1 MECAQS
7 DNSDNGGATVSK
19 GTIICID
26 DDRLI
31 LNSLR
36 DQLQRIIDD
45 SYEIEVAESGGEALE
60 LFTEL
65 EVDQIAIPLVICDQN
80 LPDMG
85 GDSLLS
91 YLQIQYPK
99 TRKILLTGEANLDAV
114 IHAVNSANLY
124 RYIAKPWDETD
135 LGLTVKAAL
144 QSHLQDEQLIS
155 QNRALRAMNAQ
166 LQGEIDER
174 QLVQQK
180 LQESEVRLESILN
193 SLDDVVWS
201 AAVEEFQLLYLNPA
215 AEAVHGYPV
224 SSFLS
229 DPDLWLDVVH
239 PADRHQMIHFFDQL
253 LATGSLNIEYRIL
266 RPDGEIRWL
275 KNRGHVLTDEQG
287 LPSRLDGII
296 YDITEQKRAQ
306 AQLLH
311 DAFHDEL
318 TGLPNRN
325 LMMERISQSLKRQH
339 RIPEYQFALLFID
352 LDRFKIINDSLGHI
366 VGDQL
371 LVAIAHLL
379 ENCVRT
385 SDTVARL
392 GGDEFTVLLDGIQ
405 GIEDAIHVAE
415 RILHALKTP
424 FQVGEHNVFTGS
436 SIGIAYN
443 SVQYDDATLL
453 LRDADIAMYRAKSLG
468 KGCFVVFSPEMHA
481 QTLSLLKLERDLRS
495 AVDRQE
501 LVLYYQ
507 PIIDLKTGDLS
518 DVEVLVRW
526 QHPERG
532 LVMPSE
538 FIPLAEETGLIV
550 EIGQWVLQEA
560 CQTLRAYQ
568 QQFAAATELKFSVNL
583 SSEQLQDPNFIQT
596 VDQVL
601 SQTELDGQYLK
612 LELTES
618 MLMSHEET
626 HIKTLQQLHD
636 RNITISLDDFGTGY
650 SSLSYLYRFPLDTL
664 KIDQSFVSRMIS
676 EPKDA
681 EIVNT
686 IISLARTLNMDVI
699 AEGIET
705 EDEVLHLKKL
715 GCERGQGYWFS
726 PPMNQQKLEEHLQAG
741 SQWLVQSHPIDPNLS
756 GSEPSV
762 LPVVDVQN

>member
-1 MECAQS
+1 M
-7 DNSDNGGATVSK
+7 SK

-45 SYEIEVAESGGEALE
+45 TYEIEVAESGGEALE
-60 LFTEL
+60 LFSEL
-65 EVDQIAIPLVICDQN
+65 EADQIAIPLVICDQN

-135 LGLTVKAAL
+135 LKLTVKAAL
-144 QSHLQDEQLIS
+144 KSHLQDEQLIE
-155 QNRALRAMNAQ
+155 QNRTLRAMNAQ
-166 LQGEIDER
+166 LKGEIDER

-180 LQESEVRLESILN
+180 LQESEIRLESILN

-229 DPDLWLDVVH
+229 SPDLWLDVIH
-239 PADRHQMIHFFDQL
+239 PADRHQMAHFFDQL
-253 LATGSLNIEYRIL
+253 LAAGSLNIEYRIL

-275 KNRGHVLTDEQG
+275 KNRGHVITDDQG
-287 LPSRLDGII
+287 RPSRLDGII

-339 RIPEYQFALLFID
+339 RIPDYQFALLFID
-352 LDRFKIINDSLGHI
+352 LDRFKIINDSLGHL

-379 ENCVRT
+379 ENCLRT

-392 GGDEFTVLLDGIQ
+392 GGDEFTILLDGIQ
-405 GIEDAIHVAE
+405 GIDDAIHVAE
-415 RILHALKTP
+415 RILETLKTP
-424 FQVGEHNVFTGS
+424 FQVGDHSVFTGS

-507 PIIDLKTGDLS
+507 PIIDLTTGDLS

-532 LVMPSE
+532 LVMPSD

-568 QQFAAATELKFSVNL
+568 QQFASATELKFSVNL
-583 SSEQLQDPNFIQT
+583 SSEQLQDPNFIQI

-601 SQTELDGQYLK
+601 SQSELDGQYLK

-618 MLMSHEET
+618 MLMSHEEK
-626 HIKTLQQLHD
+626 HIKTLQQLRD

-705 EDEVLHLKKL
+705 EDEALHLKKL

-726 PPMNQQKLEEHLQAG
+726 PPMCQQKLEEHLQAG
-741 SQWLVQSHPIDPNLS
+741 PQWRVQQQPIDPNLS
-756 GSEPSV
+756 VSAPSS
-762 LPVVDVQN
+762 

>member
-1 MECAQS
+1 M
-7 DNSDNGGATVSK
+7 SK

-36 DQLQRIIDD
+36 DQLHRIIDD
-45 SYEIEVAESGGEALE
+45 TYEIEVAESGGEALE

-65 EVDQIAIPLVICDQN
+65 EVDQIAVPLVICDQN

-114 IHAVNSANLY
+114 INAVNSANLY

-144 QSHLQDEQLIS
+144 KSHLQDEQLIE
-155 QNRALRAMNAQ
+155 QNRTLRAMNAQ
-166 LQGEIDER
+166 LLGVIDER

-180 LQESEVRLESILN
+180 LQESETRLESILN

-215 AEAVHGYPV
+215 AETVHGYPV

-229 DPDLWLDVVH
+229 SSDLWLEVVH

-253 LATGSLNIEYRIL
+253 LAVGSLNVEYRIL

-275 KNRGHVLTDEQG
+275 KNRGHVITDDQG
-287 LPSRLDGII
+287 HPSRLDGII

-325 LMMERISQSLKRQH
+325 LMMERISQALKRQH
-339 RIPEYQFALLFID
+339 RTPDYQFALLFID

-392 GGDEFTVLLDGIQ
+392 GGDEFTILLDDIQ

-415 RILHALKTP
+415 RILETLKMP
-424 FQVGEHNVFTGS
+424 FQVGEHSVFTGS
-436 SIGIAYN
+436 SIGIAHN
-443 SVQYDDATLL
+443 SVQYDEATLL

-501 LVLYYQ
+501 FVLHYQ
-507 PIIDLKTGDLS
+507 PIIDLQTGDLT

-560 CQTLRAYQ
+560 CQTLRVYQ
-568 QQFAAATELKFSVNL
+568 QQFASANELKFSVNL
-583 SSEQLQDPNFIQT
+583 SSEQLQDPNFIQV
-596 VDQVL
+596 VDRVL
-601 SQTELDGQYLK
+601 SQSGLDGRYLK

-618 MLMSHEET
+618 MLMSHEEKY
-626 HIKTLQQLHD
+626 IETLQQLRD

-676 EPKDA
+676 QPKDA

-705 EDEVLHLKKL
+705 EDEVIHLKKL

-726 PPMNQQKLEEHLQAG
+726 PPMQQQKLEEHLQSG
-741 SQWLVQSHPIDPNLS
+741 SQWFVHQQPIDPSLS
-756 GSEPSV
+756 FSAPSTQ
-762 LPVVDVQN
+762 PIADVQN

>member
-1 MECAQS
+1 M
-7 DNSDNGGATVSK
+7 SK

-45 SYEIEVAESGGEALE
+45 TYDIEVAESGGEALE
-60 LFTEL
+60 LFSEL
-65 EVDQIAIPLVICDQN
+65 EADQIAIPLVICDQN

-135 LGLTVKAAL
+135 LKLTVKAAL
-144 QSHLQDEQLIS
+144 KSYLQDEQLIE
-155 QNRALRAMNAQ
+155 QNRTLRAINAQ
-166 LQGEIDER
+166 LKGEIDER

-180 LQESEVRLESILN
+180 LQESEIRLESILN

-229 DPDLWLDVVH
+229 SPDLWLDVIH
-239 PADRHQMIHFFDQL
+239 PADRHQMVHFFDQL
-253 LATGSLNIEYRIL
+253 LAAGSLNIEYRIL

-275 KNRGHVLTDEQG
+275 KNRGHVITDDQG
-287 LPSRLDGII
+287 RPSRLDGII

-339 RIPEYQFALLFID
+339 RIPDYQFALLFID
-352 LDRFKIINDSLGHI
+352 LDRFKIINDSLGHL

-379 ENCVRT
+379 ENCLRT

-392 GGDEFTVLLDGIQ
+392 GGDEFTILLDGIQ
-405 GIEDAIHVAE
+405 GIDDAIHVAE
-415 RILHALKTP
+415 RILETLKIP
-424 FQVGEHNVFTGS
+424 FQVGDHSVFTGS

-507 PIIDLKTGDLS
+507 PIIDLTTGDLS

-532 LVMPSE
+532 LVMPSD

-568 QQFAAATELKFSVNL
+568 QKFASATELKFSVNL
-583 SSEQLQDPNFIQT
+583 SSEQLQDPNFIQI

-601 SQTELDGQYLK
+601 SQSELDGQYLK

-618 MLMSHEET
+618 MLMSHEEK
-626 HIKTLQQLHD
+626 HIKTLQQLRD

-705 EDEVLHLKKL
+705 EDEALHLKNL

-726 PPMNQQKLEEHLQAG
+726 PPMCQQKLEEHLQAG
-741 SQWLVQSHPIDPNLS
+741 PQWRVQQQPIDPNLS
-756 GSEPSV
+756 VSAPSS
-762 LPVVDVQN
+762 

>member
-1 MECAQS
+1 M
-7 DNSDNGGATVSK
+7 SK

-45 SYEIEVAESGGEALE
+45 TYDIEVAESGGEALE

-135 LGLTVKAAL
+135 LKLTVKAAL
-144 QSHLQDEQLIS
+144 KSHLQDEQLIE
-155 QNRALRAMNAQ
+155 QNRTLRAVNAQ
-166 LQGEIDER
+166 LKGEIDER

-180 LQESEVRLESILN
+180 LQESEIRLESILN

-229 DPDLWLDVVH
+229 SPDLWLDVIH
-239 PADRHQMIHFFDQL
+239 PADRHQMVHFFDQL
-253 LATGSLNIEYRIL
+253 LAAGSLNIEYRIL

-275 KNRGHVLTDEQG
+275 KNRGHVITDDQG
-287 LPSRLDGII
+287 RPSRLDGII

-339 RIPEYQFALLFID
+339 RIPDYQFALLFID
-352 LDRFKIINDSLGHI
+352 LDRFKIINDSLGHL

-379 ENCVRT
+379 ENCLRT

-392 GGDEFTVLLDGIQ
+392 GGDEFTILLDGIQ
-405 GIEDAIHVAE
+405 GIDDAIHVAE
-415 RILHALKTP
+415 RILETLKTP
-424 FQVGEHNVFTGS
+424 FQVGDHSVFTGS

-507 PIIDLKTGDLS
+507 PIIDLTTGDLS

-532 LVMPSE
+532 LVMPSD

-568 QQFAAATELKFSVNL
+568 QKFASATELKFSVNL
-583 SSEQLQDPNFIQT
+583 SSEQLQDPNFIQI

-601 SQTELDGQYLK
+601 SQSELDGQYLK

-618 MLMSHEET
+618 MLMSHEEK
-626 HIKTLQQLHD
+626 HIKTLQQLRD

-705 EDEVLHLKKL
+705 EDEALHLKKL

-726 PPMNQQKLEEHLQAG
+726 PPMCQQKLEEHLQAG
-741 SQWLVQSHPIDPNLS
+741 PQWRVQQQLIDPNLS
-756 GSEPSV
+756 VSAPSS
-762 LPVVDVQN
+762 

>member
-1 MECAQS
+1 M
-7 DNSDNGGATVSK
+7 G
-19 GTIICID
+19 
-26 DDRLI
+26 
-31 LNSLR
+31 
-36 DQLQRIIDD
+36 DQ
-45 SYEIEVAESGGEALE
+45 GC
-60 LFTEL
+60 
-65 EVDQIAIPLVICDQN
+65 P
-80 LPDMG
+80 
-85 GDSLLS
+85 
-91 YLQIQYPK
+91 
-99 TRKILLTGEANLDAV
+99 
-114 IHAVNSANLY
+114 H
-124 RYIAKPWDETD
+124 
-135 LGLTVKAAL
+135 
-144 QSHLQDEQLIS
+144 
-155 QNRALRAMNAQ
+155 
-166 LQGEIDER
+166 
-174 QLVQQK
+174 
-180 LQESEVRLESILN
+180 
-193 SLDDVVWS
+193 
-201 AAVEEFQLLYLNPA
+201 
-215 AEAVHGYPV
+215 
-224 SSFLS
+224 
-229 DPDLWLDVVH
+229 
-239 PADRHQMIHFFDQL
+239 
-253 LATGSLNIEYRIL
+253 
-266 RPDGEIRWL
+266 
-275 KNRGHVLTDEQG
+275 
-287 LPSRLDGII
+287 RLDGII

-306 AQLLH
+306 AQLIH

-339 RIPEYQFALLFID
+339 RRSDYQFALLFID

-392 GGDEFTVLLDGIQ
+392 GGDEFTILLDGIQ
-405 GIEDAIHVAE
+405 GIEDAIQVAE
-415 RILHALKTP
+415 RILETLKTP
-424 FQVGEHNVFTGS
+424 FQVGEHSVFTGS

-443 SVQYDDATLL
+443 SVQYDDPTLL

-501 LVLYYQ
+501 FVLYYQ
-507 PIIDLKTGDLS
+507 PIIDLQSGDLT

-526 QHPERG
+526 QHPDRG

-560 CQTLRAYQ
+560 CQTLRVYQ
-568 QQFAAATELKFSVNL
+568 QQFASATELKFSVNL

-596 VDQVL
+596 VDRVL
-601 SQTELDGQYLK
+601 SQSGLDGRYLK

-618 MLMSHEET
+618 MLMSHEEK
-626 HIKTLQQLHD
+626 HIKTLQQLRD

-705 EDEVLHLKKL
+705 EEEVLHLKKL

-726 PPMNQQKLEEHLQAG
+726 PPMSQEKLEEHLQAG
-741 SQWLVQSHPIDPNLS
+741 PQWFVQQQPMNPNLS
-756 GSEPSV
+756 FLAPSTS
-762 LPVVDVQN
+762 PIVDVQN